1 MIKPPSLI
9 PQWRR
14 AWRMASVQ
22 VSLLIVAWVA
32 LPPDAQAA
40 VVGLLGVPPDKV
52 PGLLA
57 VLGIVARVISQP
69 ALQKE
74 PQP

>member
-1 MIKPPSLI
+1 MRLI

-22 VSLLIVAWVA
+22 LAAVIAAWSV

-40 VVGLLGVPPDKV
+40 AVSLIGVPPDKV
-52 PGLLA
+52 PGILA
-57 VLGIVARVISQP
+57 VLLIIARLVDQP
-69 ALQKE
+69 KARGEQ
-74 PQP
+74 

>member
-1 MIKPPSLI
+1 MKLI

-22 VSLLIVAWVA
+22 IAAVIAAWAV

-40 VVGLLGVPPDKV
+40 AVALVGVPPDKV
-52 PGLLA
+52 PGILA
-57 VLGIVARVISQP
+57 VLLIVARLIDQP
-69 ALQKE
+69 KARGE
-74 PQP
+74 P

>member
-1 MIKPPSLI
+1 MRLI

-22 VSLLIVAWVA
+22 LADVIAAWSV

-40 VVGLLGVPPDKV
+40 AVGLIGVPPDKV
-52 PGLLA
+52 PAILA
-57 VLGIVARVISQP
+57 VLLIVARLIDQP
-69 ALQKE
+69 KARGEQ
-74 PQP
+74 